1 VIDAHLGRGGHRLDD
16 HRRRTL
22 AQEVVDE
29 LELVREND
37 WIE

>member
-1 VIDAHLGRGGHRLDD
+1 VVTASTTIAA
-16 HRRRTL
+16 RTL

-29 LELVREND
+29 LELVRESD